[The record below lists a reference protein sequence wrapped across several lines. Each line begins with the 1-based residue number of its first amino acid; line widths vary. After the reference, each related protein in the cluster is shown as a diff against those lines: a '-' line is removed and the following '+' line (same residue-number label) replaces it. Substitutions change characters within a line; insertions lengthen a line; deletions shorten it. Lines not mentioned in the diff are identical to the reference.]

1 LVLDAATGGKMDH
14 ILRGIHQFNNSVF
27 SSQEELFAKLSHG
40 QQPQVLFITCSDSRV
55 NPNLVTQSD
64 PGELFIVRNI
74 GNIVPNYTLAGSA
87 EAGAIEYAVDVLK
100 VTDIVVCGHSHC
112 GAVKALLGFS
122 GNLETLPAVKAWLI
136 HAAAVKRTVL
146 ETYQKLSEDEV
157 INIGIQENVLFQLE
171 NLRTHPSVASKLA
184 RNELKLHGWV
194 YKFESGQI
202 FTFDCERQ
210 EFVNASTIDE
220 LTPMQEQ
227 RGLKLEAI

>member
-1 LVLDAATGGKMDH
+1 MDN

-74 GNIVPNYTLAGSA
+74 GNIIPTYSLSGHA
-87 EAGAIEYAVDVLK
+87 EAGAIEFAVDVLK

-122 GNLETLPAVKAWLI
+122 GELEELPAVKAWLV
-136 HAAAVKRTVL
+136 HSAAVKRTIL
-146 ETYQKLSEDEV
+146 ETYKDLSQEALLNV
-157 INIGIQENVLFQLE
+157 GIQENVLFQLE

-194 YKFESGQI
+194 YKFESGQV
-202 FTFDCERQ
+202 FTFDCDKQ
-210 EFVNASTIDE
+210 EFVNASTINE
-220 LTPMQEQ
+220 LTPMTEQ
-227 RGLKLEAI
+227 RMQKLEAI